1 MEQKNQNIINVIF
14 DAGRGEC
21 KTASDEKITG
31 QPYGTL
37 PTPKRAGYTFAGW
50 YTLPGKKG
58 LLVKEED
65 IVESDEDIVLFASYE
80 KAKADKNDAS
90 KKKKSSYRTQKKVL
104 FALLGLIAVLIAA
117 YFVVN
122 YIVSIIPYTDFDG
135 EVYKVKKVDGVY
147 SIFDADG
154 YELETNEQ
162 GYYLTK
168 LGTQLK
174 LDPET
179 GTIKVYAVVAVEG
192 IEVAGANQ
200 RILMFAQIKQANV
213 VSIEVHNHNGSFKIY
228 NQDITAES
236 KQIVIEG
243 FEDGKYLVSHDPELY
258 AYLCVAAG
266 YPLTV
271 NKLPNDRVA
280 ELGLAE
286 YGLVP
291 ETRTKTDEEGNEV
304 EYDYKP
310 IEYTITGAIKNPDG
324 SWKKDAE
331 GKVVTVSHTILI
343 GDPVVGGG
351 GYYCKLAGDENK
363 SVYIMNND
371 NYEKALFQPI
381 ENLITR
387 RITYPVSLNGSFNV
401 ENFFLASYNK
411 DDVLHPIIDVAF
423 DYIDLSVRSQT
434 MFSSEPYRTGSGYRY
449 KYGGYRLNSDLLST
463 VLQSLYEPSIL
474 RICKLGVHKDKSV
487 LKDYGLDEPYKIL
500 SYDMQLDQNNDAR
513 FEAFVTNELHISKK
527 TANGT
532 YYVYSSL
539 CDVVAE
545 VDQLTLYFIEYGTL
559 DWVNPNVIWHNLAYL
574 KTMEVSAPGYSANM
588 VFNNSKSDQ
597 SENVNS
603 TNLEFTLNGKKL
615 DYIVKKVNYAT
626 GKTTNEGPVYNLRQL
641 YKTMLSLTIGGDARV
656 GDHFKLTEEEMAA
669 LRALDDSKCQLIIKI
684 DVEDYAKTTN
694 TNYYPENNTKYYE
707 FRFYRY
713 SEGRS
718 YMTINGEGEFF
729 VDSSFVEKMLSDTKR
744 LEEGLLIDSTAKN

>member
-1 MEQKNQNIINVIF
+1 MEQKNQNIINVIY
-14 DAGRGEC
+14 DTGRGEC
-21 KTASDEKITG
+21 KTVSDEKITG
-31 QPYGTL
+31 QPFGAL
-37 PTPKRAGYTFAGW
+37 PTPKRQGYTFTGW
-50 YTLPGKKG
+50 YTMPGKNG
-58 LLVKEED
+58 MLITED
-65 IVESDEDIVLFASYE
+65 TIVESDEDIYLFARYQ
-80 KAKADKNDAS
+80 KDAAS
-90 KKKKSSYRTQKKVL
+90 KSTAKKKKSSYRTQKKVL
-104 FALLGLIAVLIAA
+104 FVMLGLIAVLIAA

-135 EVYKVKKVDGVY
+135 SIYKVKKVDGVY
-147 SIFDADG
+147 SVFDADG
-154 YELETNEQ
+154 YELETNDQ

-168 LGTQLK
+168 IGTQLK

-179 GTIKVYAVVAVEG
+179 GTIKVYAYVAVEG
-192 IEVAGANQ
+192 IEVAGASQ

-213 VSIEVHNHNGSFKIY
+213 VSIEVKNHNGEFKIY
-228 NQDITAES
+228 TKDITAQS
-236 KQIVIEG
+236 KEIVIEG
-243 FEDGKYLVSHDPELY
+243 YEDGNYLVSYNPELY

-291 ETRTKTDEEGNEV
+291 ETRTKTDEDGNEI
-304 EYDYKP
+304 EYEYTP
-310 IEYTITGAIKNPDG
+310 IEYTITGAVKNADG
-324 SWKKDAE
+324 TWKKDAE
-331 GKVVTVSHTILI
+331 GKVVTVSHTVLI

-381 ENLITR
+381 ENLITP

-401 ENFFLASYNK
+401 ENFFLATYNK
-411 DDVLHPIIDVAF
+411 DDVLHPTIDVAF
-423 DYIDLSVRSQT
+423 DYIDLSIRSQT

-463 VLQSLYEPSIL
+463 VLQSMYETAIV
-474 RICKLGVHKDKSV
+474 RICKLGVHQDKSV
-487 LKDYGLDEPYKIL
+487 LAEYGLDEPYKIM

-513 FEAFVTNELHISKK
+513 FEAFVTNELYISTK
-527 TANGT
+527 TERGT

-545 VDQLTLYFIEYGTL
+545 VDQLSLYFVEYDTL
-559 DWVNPNVIWHNLAYL
+559 DWINPFVIWHNLAYI
-574 KTMEVSAPGYSANM
+574 KSMEISAPNYSASLIL
-588 VFNNSKSDQ
+588 NNSKSDQ

-603 TNLEFTLNGKKL
+603 TNLEFTMNGKKL

-641 YKTMLSLTIGGDARV
+641 YKSMLSLTISGDARV

-669 LRALDDSKCQLIIKI
+669 LRALDDSMCQLIIKI
-684 DVEDYAKTTN
+684 DIEDYAKKTN
-694 TNYYPENNTKYYE
+694 PNYYPENNTKYYE

-729 VDSSFVEKMLSDTKR
+729 VDSSFVEKLLADTQR